1 MLKQL
6 ACAVFLAVSAAGVSA
21 QTHWDFMYTGFE
33 HQETGIFDPTL
44 QIQGS
49 FDGVDA
55 DLDGIL
61 EHNEVT
67 SFTLDTLEYVDNP
80 DGCRINSCSLLSF
93 SYGTHSGKLNFES
106 SSYYADDFNY
116 SYSSVIAGVRSA
128 HQGANGSGES
138 FTTTLVWTD
147 QTKFW
152 IYPVATPVP
161 EPSTMAMLG
170 AGLLAV
176 GLVRRRER
184 SKA

>member
-6 ACAVFLAVSAAGVSA
+6 ACAAFLAVSAAGVSA
-21 QTHWDFMYTGFE
+21 QTHWDFVYTGFE
-33 HQETGIFDPTL
+33 HQETGIFHPSL
-44 QIQGS
+44 QIEGS
-49 FDGVDA
+49 FDGVDV

-67 SFTLDTLEYVDNP
+67 SFTLDMLEYVDNP
-80 DGCRINSCSLLSF
+80 HGCTINECSLLSF
-93 SYGTHSGKLNFES
+93 SYGLGNGELNFES
-106 SSYYADDFNY
+106 SSYYTDDFNY
-116 SYSSVIAGVRSA
+116 TYSSVIAGVRSVN
-128 HQGANGSGES
+128 QGGNGSGEF

-147 QTKFW
+147 RTTFL
-152 IYPVATPVP
+152 IDPAVAPVP

-184 SKA
+184 NKG